1 MSQYIGRKK
10 KDSLFDDYAGKV
22 IEMMRP
28 VMENISI
35 PKTGQNVKF
44 DSLILMRYGL
54 KVEGILFDTMI
65 AAHLLKPESRS
76 LKLETLSLDYLNYQM
91 IPIQDLIGKGKDQIS
106 MAEVD
111 VDKISFYA
119 CEDADIAL
127 QLTLIFEKKLKEENL
142 VRIKN
147 L

>member
-1 MSQYIGRKK
+1 MRLLSPEVCCSATVINHVSGFSFSNKENSGVYIPIHWPEK

-54 KVEGILFDTMI
+54 KVEGIF
-65 AAHLLKPESRS
+65 
-76 LKLETLSLDYLNYQM
+76 
-91 IPIQDLIGKGKDQIS
+91 
-106 MAEVD
+106 
-111 VDKISFYA
+111 F
-119 CEDADIAL
+119 
-127 QLTLIFEKKLKEENL
+127 
-142 VRIKN
+142 
-147 L
+147 

>member
-1 MSQYIGRKK
+1 
-10 KDSLFDDYAGKV
+10 
-22 IEMMRP
+22 
-28 VMENISI
+28 
-35 PKTGQNVKF
+35 
-44 DSLILMRYGL
+44 
-54 KVEGILFDTMI
+54 
-65 AAHLLKPESRS
+65 
-76 LKLETLSLDYLNYQM
+76 M

-142 VRIKN
+142 SKFFNEVEIPLLSVLIEMEHNGIYIDSDLLKSMSEKIDTKLDKLIKQIYKESGFEFN
-147 L
+147 INSTQQLAKILFEVIGLPEIKKSLQLKMFLKD